1 MRVDFRTIFIAAVAL
16 SAASCSTYNKVLKS
30 KDSDL
35 KYRTAIEYYRTGKY
49 SKALALFQDIAHIYS
64 QSARA
69 DPMAYYTGA
78 TLYKMGDLQSSCE
91 LFDGF
96 RQRFGRSPFLE
107 DVEYMYANGFYLLSP
122 GPERDQAATH
132 QALRAIGEYLDRYPN
147 SIKKDTLLNRMIEL
161 RQKLWDK
168 SYLNAKLY
176 YDIGYY
182 TAAVTA
188 LENAIEEFPE
198 SNHREELSFLVL
210 KAHYQYARNSVERLQ
225 RQRYLDTQDAYY
237 NFMEEYPESRYAKE
251 AAKMFAEAKDYLD
264 KYNARHPL
272 GSSENS
278 NQSDNS
284 ETQDGNQKK

>member
-1 MRVDFRTIFIAAVAL
+1 MRVVFRRIFIAAAVL
-16 SAASCSTYNKVLKS
+16 SVFSCSTYTKVLKS
-30 KDSDL
+30 KDSEL
-35 KYRTAIEYYRTGKY
+35 KYRTAIEYYQTGKY
-49 SKALALFQDIAHIYS
+49 NKALALFQDVAHIYS
-64 QSARA
+64 QSVRA
-69 DPMAYYTGA
+69 DTLAYYTGA

-107 DVEYMYANGFYLLSP
+107 DVEYMYANGFYLMAP
-122 GPERDQAATH
+122 GPERDQTATH
-132 QALRAIGEYLDRYPN
+132 QALQAISEYLDRYPN
-147 SIKKDTLLNRMIEL
+147 SVKKEAFLEKMIEL

-182 TAAVTA
+182 NSAVTA

-198 SNHREELSFLVL
+198 SNHREELAFLVL
-210 KAHYQYARNSVERLQ
+210 KAHYQYARNSVEQFQ

-251 AAKMFAEAKDYLD
+251 AGKMLEEAKDFLD
-264 KYNARHPL
+264 KYNARHPI
-272 GSSENS
+272 GENT
-278 NQSDNS
+278 NQTDNS
-284 ETQDGNQKK
+284 EIHDGSQEK